1 MPTVLVVYYS
11 MTGNTKKLVEGFVE
25 GIKRVEGVEVV
36 VKRVDEAKVEDLL
49 KANAIVF
56 ASPSY
61 FRLPAWPLKKFID
74 ESITV
79 YEMLEG
85 KIGGALCTAGSEI
98 GATKCIQA
106 LKDVIEE
113 HGMEFVGEG
122 VWCIEAPDKKA
133 LEKAANYGEE
143 IAKIIIKKIKQ

>member
-11 MTGNTKKLVEGFVE
+11 ATGNTKKLVEGFTE
-25 GIKRVEGVEVV
+25 GVKRVKGVEVI
-36 VKRVDEAKVEDLL
+36 VKRVDEAKVEDMLEVD
-49 KANAIVF
+49 AIVF

-74 ESITV
+74 ESIAV
-79 YEMLEG
+79 YEMLED

-98 GATKCIQA
+98 GGIKCIQA

-113 HGMEFVGEG
+113 HGMKFVGEG
-122 VWCIEAPDKKA
+122 LWCIETPDEEA
-133 LEKAANYGEE
+133 LEKAASYGEE
-143 IAKIIIKKIKQ
+143 IAKAVVQRIK